1 MIKTMIEKL
10 EDVAEGLRGEY
21 KQGADGKFYAE
32 LDKLPDNHPVLL
44 GLRTAK
50 QHEVDEHAATK
61 TKLVGLQGEL
71 DKARNELH
79 EHLKGKGSRSE
90 VEALEASWQQKVKD
104 AETKHQEALAA
115 RDTSLRGVLVDSEA
129 RRIAGKIA
137 LNPPS
142 AELLAESIQR
152 RLAVEIT
159 SEGKAVTRVLDGAG
173 KPSAATL
180 DDLEQEIVATPK
192 YAGLLLG
199 SLASGGS
206 ATQTQGAGSAAPGKV
221 DWLRGNPAEVAAAAA
236 KANPILGG

>member
-32 LDKLPDNHPVLL
+32 LDKLPDNHPVLA
-44 GLRTAK
+44 GLKQAK
-50 QHEVDEHAATK
+50 QHEVDEHAATAA
-61 TKLVGLQGEL
+61 KLAAAKADLE
-71 DKARNELH
+71 KARTDLH
-79 EHLKGKGSRSE
+79 THLSGKNTQADK
-90 VEALEASWQQKVKD
+90 EALEASWQQKLATLENAHK
-104 AETKHQEALAA
+104 EALSA
-115 RDTSLRGVLVDSEA
+115 RDNSLRGVLVDSEA